1 MPSDLIQK
9 RFNQL
14 SQLADELHQLGH
26 TVPEVGEDRP
36 AIDSAKPDPTRP
48 LIASFQQQLNGLQLA
63 VQAELDEDI
72 TADDGTAMRI
82 GYGQAPQ
89 WGLVYRRRVKS
100 EWGRSVSLLD
110 APVDIRLKALPVLP
124 KLLGAV
130 KEATERT
137 LDKLQSPAKSR

>member
-14 SQLADELHQLGH
+14 SQLAEELHRLGH
-26 TVPEVGEDRP
+26 AASEEQYQATAAP
-36 AIDSAKPDPTRP
+36 AKPDPIHP
-48 LIASFQQQLNGLQLA
+48 LIASFQQQLNGLRLA
-63 VQAELDEDI
+63 VQAELDEEI

-82 GYGQAPQ
+82 GYGPAPQ

-100 EWGRSVSLLD
+100 AWGRSVSLLD

-137 LDKLQSPAKSR
+137 IDKLQSSP

>member
-14 SQLADELHQLGH
+14 SHLADELHRLGH
-26 TVPEVGEDRP
+26 RASEGQERP
-36 AIDSAKPDPTRP
+36 TTAPARPDPIHP
-48 LIASFQQQLNGLQLA
+48 LIESFERQLNGLRLA
-63 VQAELDEDI
+63 VTADLDEDI

-82 GYGQAPQ
+82 GYGKTPR
-89 WGLVYRRRVKS
+89 WGLVYRRREKS
-100 EWGRSVSLLD
+100 VWSRPISLLD

-130 KEATERT
+130 KEATEKT
-137 LDKLQSPAKSR
+137 LSELRDS